1 MAKPRSNYTP
11 PPNSQCQLEGYRRDQ
26 QESIW
31 VVATLM
37 LATRAVGAE
46 DGAEDEDS
54 LEELAMAKFSVASLD
69 PVETRKLRNRKSQ
82 QELAV

>member
-46 DGAEDEDS
+46 DEDS